1 MPLSDNC
8 LRTTIAI
15 RAYSEDPD
23 RDPVGMRPPSAE
35 TEVSPWTLVFDCETT
50 IDATQRLRFG
60 FYQIRHG
67 VRLDQEGIFYDPTA
81 VTEDEGALL
90 SNYAGVRHLK
100 VLTIETFRTEIFL
113 KYGYMRCATLV
124 GFNLPFDISR
134 IALDHGPARR
144 SMRGGFSFELSRNGE
159 DPRVRVKHLNPKAA
173 LIDFAKPGDQE
184 TGGGMRNR
192 GFKVPAYRGHFVDLK
207 TAAAALLSRRG
218 SLDSLASHLGTRT
231 QKHKTDEHGRL
242 SEAYL
247 DYGRTDVQMTWECYE
262 DLNRRYQDHGLQ
274 RSIGRLLSEASIG
287 KAYLQEMG
295 IRPFLACDPTFPRDR
310 FGEVLC
316 AYYGGR
322 AEVRSR
328 RVIREVLH
336 CDFKS
341 MYPTVNSLM
350 GLWELVIAEGVVI
363 EETTEET
370 RKFLEGITLQDLQSP
385 ALWRKLCMI
394 VRVKPNGDVFPVRA
408 EYDGVTNT
416 IGLNHLTADEPLWFT
431 LADCIMSKLTTG
443 KCPEIERAQTY
454 RPGPRQSGL
463 KEIRILG
470 KSHFAIDPNSDDF
483 FRRLIDLRDEAKA
496 NGDPI
501 EKTLKIIAN
510 STTYGI
516 FIEVTRD
523 EAPKSELL
531 DVYGPDGECNR
542 VCTKAL
548 EQPGRYFHPLL
559 GVLITGAARLMLG
572 IAELKAE
579 ELGLDW
585 VFCDTD
591 SLAIARPDCISR
603 KEFHKRTK
611 QIVDWFKPLNPYTKQ
626 ESILKIEAINYGIGS
641 KELEPLYCF
650 AISAK
655 RNVLFNLDSTE
666 QPIIRKASAHGLG
679 HLIDPYDDAD
689 APPHLRKP
697 CVPLAEI
704 GVHRWHH
711 DLWFKIIQAAI
722 EGHPDQ
728 VPLDWHPALSRPAAM
743 RYSAS
748 SPQLLNWVSP
758 WNQGKPYE
766 EQIRPFGFL
775 LSFMPRKGMFGPP
788 GATPIDKS
796 GPGRPPKTDDLA
808 PIAPYDREPA
818 RALSK
823 VFDRVTGRRVRPER
837 LKTYAEALVQY
848 HLSPEH
854 KFANGDHLDRGRTQR
869 RHVVA
874 TDFLWIG
881 KEANQVGES
890 GEAHPL
896 FSAIEQ
902 FKGGGVAW
910 R

>member
-1 MPLSDNC
+1 
-8 LRTTIAI
+8 
-15 RAYSEDPD
+15 
-23 RDPVGMRPPSAE
+23 MRPPSAE

-60 FYQIRHG
+60 FYQIRNG
-67 VRLDQEGIFYDPTA
+67 EKLDQEGVFYDPSAITA
-81 VTEDEGALL
+81 DEETLL
-90 SNYAGVRHLK
+90 SNYATLRHLQK
-100 VLTIETFRTEIFL
+100 LTIEAFRTEIFL
-113 KYGYMRCATLV
+113 KYGYRRRGTVV

-144 SMRGGFSFELSRNGE
+144 SMRGGFSFEISRNGE

-192 GFKVPAYRGHFVDLK
+192 SFKVPAYRGHFVDLK
-207 TAAAALLSRRG
+207 TVAAALLSRRG

-231 QKHKTDEHGRL
+231 QKHETDEHGRL

-247 DYGRTDVQMTWECYE
+247 DYGRTDVQVTWECYK

-322 AEVRSR
+322 AEVRNR

-350 GLWELVIAEGVVI
+350 GLWELVIAERVVI
-363 EETTEET
+363 DETTEET
-370 RKFLEGITLQDLQSP
+370 RRFLEGVTLQDLRSP
-385 ALWRKLCMI
+385 ALWRKLCTI

-416 IGLNHLTADEPLWFT
+416 IGLNHLAADEPLWFT

-470 KSHFAIDPNSDDF
+470 KRDFAIDPASDDF

-510 STTYGI
+510 STSYGI

-523 EAPKSELL
+523 EAPKSGLL

-591 SLAIARPDCISR
+591 SLAIARPESISR
-603 KEFHKRTK
+603 KDFHKRVQ
-611 QIVDWFKPLNPYTKQ
+611 QIIDWFKPLNTYRKQ
-626 ESILKIEAINYGIGS
+626 ESILKIEAINYTIGS
-641 KELEPLYCF
+641 KEMEPLYCL

-655 RNVLFNLDSTE
+655 RNVLFNLDSKE

-679 HLIDPYDDAD
+679 HLMDPYGDSD
-689 APPHLRKP
+689 APPHFPAPR
-697 CVPLAEI
+697 VPLSEI

-711 DLWFKIIQAAI
+711 DLWMTITQAAI
-722 EGHPDQ
+722 DGHPDQ
-728 VPLDWHPALSRPAAM
+728 VRLDWHPALLRPAAM
-743 RYSAS
+743 RYTAS
-748 SPQLLNWVSP
+748 SPPLLSWMTP
-758 WNQGKPYE
+758 WNGGRLYE
-766 EQIRPFGFL
+766 DQVRPFAFL
-775 LSFMPRKGMFGPP
+775 LSFMPRKGLFRPFTAETVD
-788 GATPIDKS
+788 GAKS
-796 GPGRPPKTDDLA
+796 GRPPGTDEIS
-808 PIAPYDREPA
+808 PIAPYDTDPT
-818 RALSK
+818 RAVGK
-823 VFDRVTGRRVRPER
+823 VFDRNTGRAVEPEE
-837 LKTYAEALVQY
+837 LKTYAEVLAQY
-848 HLSPEH
+848 HLSCED
-854 KFANGDHLDRGRTQR
+854 KFENGQFLDRGRTER

-874 TDFLWIG
+874 IGSVWIG

-890 GEAHPL
+890 GEIHPIM
-896 FSAIEQ
+896 SAAQQ
-902 FKGGGVAW
+902 F
-910 R
+910 